1 MAIDTRRIRRY
12 RSQSLRLLGDALD
25 HTRTGRWSRAEDLL
39 WGSLTQAIKGVAL
52 ARGLELEGDEAV
64 RSFASEL
71 GEESRDR
78 RLRNGFE
85 RLHSYGEIVQGVR
98 DSRARVDRL
107 YPILEDITNAV
118 ELLWDMVR
126 VDE

>member
-1 MAIDTRRIRRY
+1 M
-12 RSQSLRLLGDALD
+12 
-25 HTRTGRWSRAEDLL
+25 
-39 WGSLTQAIKGVAL
+39 
-52 ARGLELEGDEAV
+52 EGDEAV
-64 RSFASEL
+64 RAFASEL

-78 RLRNGFE
+78 RLRNGFD

>member
-25 HTRTGRWSRAEDLL
+25 HVRMGRWSRGEDLL
-39 WGSLTQAIKGVAL
+39 WGSLTQAVKGVAL
-52 ARGLELEGDEAV
+52 ARGLELDGDEAV
-64 RSFASEL
+64 RAFAEEL
-71 GEESRDR
+71 GEATRDR

-85 RLHSYGEIVQGVR
+85 RLRSFGEIVQGVR

-118 ELLWDMVR
+118 ERLWEMVP